1 MKLNK
6 WTLGLVAAGLVS
18 LNVNAE
24 EKMVTTP
31 LLTALS
37 STTISGY
44 IDTSAH
50 WNPGTG
56 SAANPAPYA
65 FNAGKHDG
73 FNLNSVQL
81 VLEKPVEEG
90 QWSSGY
96 KLDLLLGPD
105 AAAVTGG
112 GAIKQAYVV
121 LRAPVGNG
129 LDFQIGRWDTILGY
143 EASENYKNPNYTK
156 SYGYTITPT
165 EHTGVLAAYHVS
177 DLLTIKAGVAN
188 TENTAGI
195 NTRNGNGTESQKA
208 YLAGITLTAPDSSG
222 FLKGSV
228 LNIAAI
234 RGATSFGG
242 QQVTDVSVNGSIA
255 TPLEGLRFGATFDEI
270 FDATG
275 FSPAAVNLAHTWAAG
290 LYASFRPAPE
300 SKLSFHA
307 RGEYLHGSK
316 GMLYGLPFAATADT
330 KAHIWAATGTVQYD
344 LWQNVISR
352 LEVRWDHSDSG
363 PLFGKTAAAPAT
375 GGSRKNE
382 YTVAANIIYKF

>member
-18 LNVNAE
+18 LSANAE

-56 SAANPAPYA
+56 NANPAPYS
-65 FNAGKHDG
+65 FNAGKQDG
-73 FNLNSVQL
+73 FNLNSVML
-81 VLEKPVEEG
+81 SLSKPLEEG

-96 KLDLLLGPD
+96 QLDLSFGPD
-105 AAAVTGG
+105 SGAVNNAVTGG
-112 GAIKQAYVV
+112 LLSNLGLSEHIRQAYVA

-129 LDFQIGRWDTILGY
+129 LDIIFGRFDTILGY
-143 EASENYKNPNYTK
+143 ESSDSYKNPNYTR

-165 EHTGVLAAYHVS
+165 EHTGVLLAYHVS
-177 DLLTIKAGVAN
+177 DLLSLKAGVAN
-188 TENTAGI
+188 TANTSFI
-195 NTRNGNGTESQKA
+195 NARNGNATESQKA
-208 YLAGITLTAPDSSG
+208 YLAGITLTAPDATG

-228 LNIAAI
+228 LNIAALHGPTTAA
-234 RGATSFGG
+234 GA
-242 QQVTDVSVNGSIA
+242 QVTDISVNGSIA
-255 TPLEGLRFGATFDEI
+255 TPLEGLRLGASWDELFDVG
-270 FDATG
+270 A
-275 FSPAAVNLAHTWAAG
+275 PHTWVAAA
-290 LYASFRPAPE
+290 YASFRPAPE

-307 RGEYLHGSK
+307 RGEYYHGA
-316 GMLYGLPFAATADT
+316 GALLGVAPL
-330 KAHIWAATGTVQYD
+330 KAHIWGLTGTVQYD

-352 LEVRWDHSDSG
+352 LEVRWDRSDSG
-363 PLFGKTAAAPAT
+363 KIFGGTVAGAPT
-375 GGSRKNE
+375 KRNDI
-382 YTVAANIIYKF
+382 TVAANVVYKF